1 MLVVLCFTSAG
12 SFISCLTSYPPTF
25 PAIFLQESAVGGCE
39 KCRQPVLML
48 SAIRSRHI
56 QLTACRG
63 GGVQRSNSQQ
73 TSCASDSLAHTVL
86 FSLPTALCLSP
97 SSTPVE
103 TLDCVRPTCFAP
115 CDNRWLLR
123 CFLSLK
129 KKAHR
134 KRLSAREVVEYL
146 SKRGSTV
153 TVLLPPVL

>member
-1 MLVVLCFTSAG
+1 M
-12 SFISCLTSYPPTF
+12 
-25 PAIFLQESAVGGCE
+25 
-39 KCRQPVLML
+39 
-48 SAIRSRHI
+48 
-56 QLTACRG
+56 
-63 GGVQRSNSQQ
+63 QRSNSQQ

-86 FSLPTALCLSP
+86 FSLPTALCLPP

-129 KKAHR
+129 KKKAHR

-146 SKRGSTV
+146 PKRGSTV
-153 TVLLPPVL
+153 MVLLPPVL